1 MAAPEQ
7 EKSSVLETE
16 PPPGVVVREGTYGTK
31 IAAVEPG
38 GAEFIPLNERHGKP
52 LQLFWTWTSP
62 NFEFAT
68 VFVGVIGVAIF
79 GLNFW
84 QALLAIV
91 IGTGIGS
98 VTHGLLSARGPQ
110 YGVPQMVLSRLG
122 FGYWGNVLPAGLN
135 ALTAGIGWF
144 AVNSVSGTFALNT
157 LTHLPKS
164 LCLVI
169 IVVIQMVIAFFGHNL
184 VHAFERYA
192 FPILAIIFL
201 VAVCWIFAKSSPGAP
216 SHGGGIGGF
225 LITLGAAFGYAV
237 GWNPYAADYTRYFAP
252 DTSKKAVALWSGL
265 GVFVSCVLL
274 EAAGAASA
282 TVTGIGAIDANP
294 TGAFTGHLPTALAD
308 LTLLAIAL
316 GAIAANVLNIYS
328 GALSFTAMGV
338 KLPLALRRAIVAVV
352 FGVIGFIV
360 ALTGLHDAGT
370 KYKNFLLVIAYWI
383 APWLAVM
390 FCDQFLRRRQHP
402 RDLERLLFDTKYQN
416 WAGPVAMLVG
426 VVVSIILFSNQTEY
440 VGIVPKHVPS
450 VGDLTFEAGFLITA
464 IIYLPGTPSPAAGA
478 PQPRRWPAQPDTGW
492 GGGVGQAAT
501 GEVTLT
507 LGGVARVGWP
517 AGPQAYRRPP
527 QPAAQ
532 QRGPRGRNHLK
543 TKDSQRSGRPP
554 HPSRVTHGGKGRPT
568 SRPGRHSSIVRP
580 PQRSLGIRGR
590 DAGVD
595 HDQAGGIQAA
605 RARPDGQDRRV
616 VRDRP
621 QQAPRRAPGHDAGRL
636 PARLDA

>member
-1 MAAPEQ
+1 MATRDQDVPVSDPGAE
-7 EKSSVLETE
+7 
-16 PPPGVVVREGTYGTK
+16 PGVLVREGSYGTRVLE
-31 IAAVEPG
+31 VEPG

-98 VTHGLLSARGPQ
+98 VTQGLLSARGPQ

-122 FGYWGNVLPAGLN
+122 FGYWGNALPAGLN

-157 LTHLPKS
+157 LTHLPKP

-169 IVVIQMVIAFFGHNL
+169 IVLIQIAIAFFGHNL

-225 LITLGAAFGYAV
+225 LITLGASFGYAV

-252 DTSKKAVALWSGL
+252 DTSKKAIALWSGL

-282 TVTGIGAIDANP
+282 TVSGIAAVNNP
-294 TGAFTGHLPTALAD
+294 TGSFTGHLPTALAD

-328 GALSFTAMGV
+328 GALSFTAMGI
-338 KLPLALRRAIVAVV
+338 KLPLALRRAIVALV

-370 KYKNFLLVIAYWI
+370 KYENFLLVIAYWI
-383 APWLAVM
+383 APWLAVV

-464 IIYLPGTPSPAAGA
+464 IIYLSWHAI
-478 PQPRRWPAQPDTGW
+478 TG
-492 GGGVGQAAT
+492 
-501 GEVTLT
+501 
-507 LGGVARVGWP
+507 
-517 AGPQAYRRPP
+517 
-527 QPAAQ
+527 
-532 QRGPRGRNHLK
+532 
-543 TKDSQRSGRPP
+543 
-554 HPSRVTHGGKGRPT
+554 
-568 SRPGRHSSIVRP
+568 
-580 PQRSLGIRGR
+580 
-590 DAGVD
+590 
-595 HDQAGGIQAA
+595 
-605 RARPDGQDRRV
+605 DRR
-616 VRDRP
+616 
-621 QQAPRRAPGHDAGRL
+621 H
-636 PARLDA
+636 PATPASAT